1 MVKVHPNNKYYCLQR
16 LPIFL
21 IISIIFIVYLIQSVF
36 DILVN
41 KVMIIGIAK
50 K

>member
-21 IISIIFIVYLIQSVF
+21 IISIKSLGVLG
-36 DILVN
+36 ILHLVD
-41 KVMIIGIAK
+41 VGMLCS
-50 K
+50 